1 MTNVAVISFP
11 GSNCDRDIIT
21 AVNHITGIQPTQY
34 WHKETSMEK
43 HDLVILPGGFSF
55 GDYLRCGAIAARS
68 PIMDEVMEHVWRGG
82 FVLGICNGFQILT
95 EAGILP
101 GTLMRNK
108 QLQFVC
114 RDVTLSLHHS
124 QSNAILGQCDDNRQ
138 LVIPVAHNEGNYFAD
153 PDTLK
158 KITDKEQIVLTYT
171 NTGAANYNPNGAI
184 DDIAGVTSDNGRVLG
199 MMPHPERK
207 AEVIHGG
214 VDGHY
219 LLTSIIEAAS

>member
-1 MTNVAVISFP
+1 MANVAVISFP

-21 AVNHITGIQPTQY
+21 AVSHITGTKPSQY
-34 WHKETSMEK
+34 WHKETSMNK

-108 QLQFVC
+108 QLKFVC
-114 RDVTLSLHHS
+114 RDVTLTVHHTN
-124 QSNAILGQCDDNRQ
+124 SNAILGGCSESMQ
-138 LVIPVAHNEGNYFAD
+138 LQIPVAHNEGNYFAD
-153 PDTLK
+153 PETLD
-158 KITDKEQIVLTYT
+158 KITDKGQIALTYT
-171 NTGAANYNPNGAI
+171 DTGEVDYNPNGAI
-184 DDIAGVTSDNGRVLG
+184 ADIAGVTSENGRILG
-199 MMPHPERK
+199 LMPHPERK
-207 AEVIHGG
+207 AEEIHGG
-214 VDGHY
+214 LDGRI
-219 LLTSIIEAAS
+219 LLSSIIEAAL

>member
-1 MTNVAVISFP
+1 MANVAVISFP

-21 AVNHITGIQPTQY
+21 AVKHITGTDPAQY
-34 WHKETSMEK
+34 WHKETSMDK

-82 FVLGICNGFQILT
+82 YVLGICNGFQILT

-114 RDVTLSLHHS
+114 RDVMLTIQHTE
-124 QSNAILGQCDDNRQ
+124 SNAILAECEEQMQ
-138 LVIPVAHNEGNYFAD
+138 LQIPVAHNEGNYFAD

-158 KITDKEQIVLTYT
+158 KMADKGQIAVTYT
-171 NTGAANYNPNGAI
+171 NTGAENYNPNGAI
-184 DDIAGVTSDNGRVLG
+184 NDIAGVTSENGRVLG
-199 MMPHPERK
+199 LMPHPERK
-207 AEVIHGG
+207 AEDIHGG
-214 VDGHY
+214 NDGR
-219 LLTSIIEAAS
+219 LLLASIIEAAS